1 VGATGKNVVL
11 VQPGLGDMDV
21 FRDRPTPPLGLLSAA
36 SGLDPAT
43 EVRLVDQRVDPA
55 WRATLAQA
63 IDASTVAVGVTA
75 MTGAM
80 IGNALRAAEAVRAI
94 RDVPLVWGGVHPSLL
109 PGQTAAHP
117 LVDHVIEG
125 EGEAAFP
132 ALVEALAAG
141 RAPEGVPGVWSRGR
155 GGGTPAPLLDLDRT
169 PAVPYHLVDMER
181 YLGTYRGRRLFFYQG
196 SRGCPFRCAYCYNAA
211 FNRRRW
217 RARSA
222 GRVLEDL
229 RALRRRH
236 AFDSVYFLDDD
247 FFIDVPRASAILEGL
262 AAMGLSSVLQG
273 VDVRTVS
280 RFSDEELA
288 RLERWGVERISIGVE
303 SGSDRVR
310 GALLHKWGSVET
322 VRAQLRR
329 LSERRF
335 LVLCTFIVG
344 FPGETADELRRTVE
358 LALWT
363 LRAGSNFRIPQLY
376 NYVPYPGTELCRGLE
391 ERGAPLPASLE
402 GWAGHEWD
410 RSVLDEHGASRDE
423 LERLAFLSKFL
434 DRKDLDYGFGGVALR
449 LAYRAY
455 RPVARLRVAT
465 GLTSPLP
472 ERGVYAGV
480 RRLAAARRGGRS

>member
-1 VGATGKNVVL
+1 VGATRKNVVL

-36 SGLDPAT
+36 SGLDPAI
-43 EVRLVDQRVDPA
+43 EARIVDQRVDPS
-55 WRATLAQA
+55 WSATLARA
-63 IDASTVAVGVTA
+63 IDGSTVAVGVTA
-75 MTGAM
+75 MTGGM
-80 IGNALRAAEAVRAI
+80 IEGALRAAEAARAV
-94 RDVPLVWGGVHPSLL
+94 RDVPIVWGGVHASLL
-109 PGQTAAHP
+109 PGQTAADSR
-117 LVDHVIEG
+117 VDHVVQG
-125 EGEAAFP
+125 EGEVAFP
-132 ALVEALAAG
+132 ALVGALAGG
-141 RAPEGVPGVWSRGR
+141 RAPEGVPGVWTRGA
-155 GGGTPAPLLDLDRT
+155 GSAGSPAPLLDLDRT
-169 PAVPYHLVDMER
+169 PPVPYGLVDMER
-181 YLGTYRGRRLFFYQG
+181 YLGTYRGRRMFFYQG

-222 GRVLEDL
+222 ARVLEDL
-229 RALRRRH
+229 RELRRRYQ
-236 AFDSVYFLDDD
+236 FDSVYFLDDD

-262 AAMGLSSVLQG
+262 AGMGLTSVLQG
-273 VDVRTVS
+273 VDIRTVS
-280 RFSDEELA
+280 RFSDEDLS

-310 GALLHKWGSVET
+310 GGLLHKWGTVEV

-329 LSERRF
+329 LRERRF

-344 FPGETADELRRTVE
+344 FPGEKPDEIRGTIE

-363 LRAGSNFRIPQLY
+363 LRAGSNFRIPQIY
-376 NYVPYPGTELCRGLE
+376 NYVPYPGTELFRGLE
-391 ERGAPLPASLE
+391 ERGASLPRSLE

-410 RSVLDEHGASRDE
+410 RSVLDEHTASRDE

-434 DRKDLDYGFGGVALR
+434 DRKDLDYGFGGIALR

-472 ERGVYAGV
+472 ERGVYDGI
-480 RRLAAARRGGRS
+480 RRLAAARRRHA